1 MFGSDILEVAIGLV
15 FTFLA
20 ISLFV
25 SAAVEGINSGLKTR
39 ARNLKTGIMALV
51 NDPSFDKLAKDL
63 YQHALISPLGPGKPE
78 ANVDADQ
85 SAKAYGKWKNL
96 PSYIDKQQFARAFL
110 DVTKLSEAS
119 AQSAEQLKT
128 QIDAIQNPQ
137 IKLFLQGAFNRVGA
151 DISKIETEVAD
162 WFDSSMDRLSG
173 AFKRRT
179 QLATFLIAL
188 IVAAIVNVNS
198 IKVGTGLWE
207 NHVVREELTQ
217 FATKFATS
225 NAAPLPAEPKGPVQ
239 QAQELIIHVVDAYGG
254 RAPRGVAAWSR
265 VHGQVG
271 EKGQG

>member
-137 IKLFLQGAFNRVGA
+137 IKLCFFRAPSIGSAQTFR
-151 DISKIETEVAD
+151 
-162 WFDSSMDRLSG
+162 RL
-173 AFKRRT
+173 KLR
-179 QLATFLIAL
+179 LLIGS
-188 IVAAIVNVNS
+188 IAAW
-198 IKVGTGLWE
+198 TGSAE
-207 NHVVREELTQ
+207 H
-217 FATKFATS
+217 S
-225 NAAPLPAEPKGPVQ
+225 NAEPS
-239 QAQELIIHVVDAYGG
+239 
-254 RAPRGVAAWSR
+254 SR
-265 VHGQVG
+265 HF
-271 EKGQG
+271 